1 MTDRHSLSVLAQ
13 IREYDSFLDSLKTIC
28 DMGCG
33 TGEDVQWW
41 ATLETRDTPPVP
53 YNYTVFAVDKD
64 PQKLAKIPDRKNIKK
79 INRDFNDQKV
89 VPVKVDLM
97 WSHDSLQ
104 YSHNPL
110 ETLRTWNDLMSVNGM
125 LILSVPQSN
134 GVAYN
139 QYYSRTYSHCYYNFT
154 PTSLIY
160 MLAVNGFDCRDAYL
174 LKKWQDPWI
183 HMAVYKTDIEPR
195 DPRTT
200 SWFDLIGTGLLH
212 PTVENSINRHG
223 HLRQEDIVMPWL
235 DRENYFP
242 DYVSQWTEIPEGAE
256 KIENGVKNKEK
267 QSSETTVYQKESVTK
282 RTNMVKAVG
291 ITSPPKVPYKK

>member
-1 MTDRHSLSVLAQ
+1 
-13 IREYDSFLDSLKTIC
+13 
-28 DMGCG
+28 MGCG
-33 TGEDVQWW
+33 AGEDVQWW
-41 ATLETRDTPPVP
+41 ATLETRATPPVP

-256 KIENGVKNKEK
+256 KIENGVRNKEK
-267 QSSETTVYQKESVTK
+267 QSDETTLYQKESVTK

-291 ITSPPKVPYKK
+291 ITRPPKVPYKK